1 MSSASRV
8 SAGAAASVS
17 ASIGRV
23 GTDQPRSSAGLFEQ
37 VTGISAP
44 FAGVQDPWRRTYDEG
59 SSDGFG
65 SFAQQRRQEDSPES
79 QFTPLVKLLAAT
91 FPASE
96 ATQEIQFSSP
106 VFSADLMRGLG
117 VYEINMKVCQGAF
130 KGQGSV
136 INRYS

>member
-8 SAGAAASVS
+8 SAKAAASVRVPV
-17 ASIGRV
+17 GRV
-23 GTDQPRSSAGLFEQ
+23 AAGLPRSSLFEE
-37 VTGISAP
+37 VTGIAAP
-44 FAGVQDPWRRTYDEG
+44 FADVQDPWRRTYDEG

-65 SFAQQRRQEDSPES
+65 SFAKQRRQEDNPQN

-96 ATQEIQFSSP
+96 ANEENQSSASI
-106 VFSADLMRGLG
+106 FIADLMRGLG
-117 VYEINMKVCQGAF
+117 IYEINMKICQGEYRS
-130 KGQGSV
+130 QGIV